1 MPHFAHVRRQSAY
14 GETEDGAGIWPVSR
28 VRGWKGRRGPLG
40 GDARRVISYTF
51 QFGAVFAAFDTLLQG
66 AWLTIRLTTLAVLA
80 GLGIAVICAYAR
92 MSGPRWA
99 GIVVRAYVEVIR
111 NTPLLVQL
119 FVVFFALPMTGVRL
133 SPDQAALL
141 TMATNLGAYASEIL
155 RAGVEAVPRAQ
166 IEAGEALG
174 LRPVQIFR
182 FIIFR
187 PALKAVFPALASQFV
202 LLLLGSAVVSAVSAD
217 ELTSAANVLQSRT
230 FRAFEVY
237 AVVLAMYLVMA
248 TLFRLVFRLAYAALF
263 ERRGWS

>member
-1 MPHFAHVRRQSAY
+1 M
-14 GETEDGAGIWPVSR
+14 
-28 VRGWKGRRGPLG
+28 
-40 GDARRVISYTF
+40 ISYTF
-51 QFGAVFAAFDTLLQG
+51 QFGAVFAAFDTLLEG
-66 AWLTIRLTTLAVLA
+66 AWLTVRLTTLSVLA
-80 GLGIAVICAYAR
+80 GLALAVICAYAR

-99 GIVVRAYVEVIR
+99 RVVVRAYVELIR

-119 FVVFFALPMTGVRL
+119 FFVFFALPMIGVKFT
-133 SPDQAALL
+133 PDQAALL

-155 RAGVEAVPRAQ
+155 RAGVEAVPRTQ

-174 LRPVQIFR
+174 LRPLHIFR

-187 PALKAVFPALASQFV
+187 PALRTVFPALASQFV

-237 AVVLAMYLVMA
+237 AVVLVMYLAMA
-248 TLFRLVFRLAYAALF
+248 ILFRLAFRLAYRALF
-263 ERRGWS
+263 ERGKGWS